1 MRIINIPTITDLRGS
16 LTFFEKN
23 KLCEFDIRRIFFL
36 HEIPLNSKR
45 GGHAHYKCKQ
55 IIIPISGS
63 FIVNVITKQ
72 KTEKFELNTPNEVLY
87 VDEMSWVE
95 LENFSKNSICLVLA
109 DQFYEESD
117 YIRDYN
123 HFISIISN

>member
-23 KLCEFDIRRIFFL
+23 KSCEFDIRRIFFL

-63 FIVNVITKQ
+63 FIVKVITKQ
-72 KTEKFELNTPNEVLY
+72 KTEIFELNTPNEVLY

-123 HFISIISN
+123 HFISIIST

>member
-1 MRIINIPTITDLRGS
+1 MRIINIPTITDVRGS

-23 KLCEFDIRRIFFL
+23 RLCEFDIRRIFFL
-36 HEIPLNSKR
+36 YEIPPNSIR

-63 FIVNVITKQ
+63 FVVKVITKQ
-72 KTEKFELNTPNEVLY
+72 KTEIFEMNTPNKALY

-95 LENFSKNSICLVLA
+95 LEKFSKNSICLVLA
-109 DQFYEESD
+109 DQLYEESD
-117 YIRDYN
+117 YIRDYSCF
-123 HFISIISN
+123 HSIISN